1 MKKVAK
7 MRQHG
12 FTFIELAV
20 TAAIVALLA
29 TLVLPAAELAVK
41 RSQERDLRAALRE
54 IRLALD
60 GYKRAVDEGRVASAP
75 DKSGYPPT
83 LGVLVDGVNDMKSPD
98 QSRKIYFMRHI
109 PRDPTC
115 LDTGKTNEECWG
127 KRSYASPPDAPE
139 EGDDVYDVYSLSNGT
154 GMNGV
159 PYKEW

>member
-1 MKKVAK
+1 MSTVRA

-29 TLVLPAAELAVK
+29 TLVLPAAELTVK
-41 RSQERDLRAALRE
+41 RGQERDLRVALRE

-60 GYKRAVDEGRVASAP
+60 AYKRAVEEGRVESAP

-83 LGVLVDGVNDMKSPD
+83 LAVLVDGVIDMKSPD
-98 QSRKIYFMRHI
+98 QSKKIYFMRHI
-109 PRDPTC
+109 PRDPMC
-115 LDTGKTNEECWG
+115 QDLVKTNEETWG

-139 EGDDVYDVYSLSNGT
+139 EGDDVYDVYSLSDGK